1 VVAIT
6 RDPTLDTDGGDCPS
20 LDPEFVA
27 HCFECASGP
36 SNTKLALT
44 RGVGFEFIPHVHHPL
59 IKNTDIKAVVGAAAF
74 QLHLLPPQRRALTL
88 CIIAIAS
95 LVSFHESVLGDGP
108 RPQSL
113 ENQTF
118 FSSSP
123 DLRAFGVRRAA
134 AHRALRIKA
143 LQAAWDVGIML
154 EPSEENAASC
164 YLLNLLEQSAGLS
177 LSY

>member
-1 VVAIT
+1 V
-6 RDPTLDTDGGDCPS
+6 
-20 LDPEFVA
+20 
-27 HCFECASGP
+27 
-36 SNTKLALT
+36 
-44 RGVGFEFIPHVHHPL
+44 
-59 IKNTDIKAVVGAAAF
+59 
-74 QLHLLPPQRRALTL
+74 LTL

-118 FSSSP
+118 FSSNP